1 MQRIPIVGA
10 GTLLLAACGGSGGST
25 APPAPVVSVTVTPG
39 TATVVGGGT
48 LQLTATLKDAAGT
61 VLAGRTVTW
70 ASSDIA
76 VATVAIAGLMKGV
89 APGSVTIT
97 ATSEGQSG
105 MATITVNLV
114 FAEVSAGNIRTCGV
128 TTKGAAYC
136 WGLNN
141 DGQLGNGT
149 TVDSP
154 TPVAVVGGLA
164 FKTVVAGGE
173 GSHTCGITT
182 NGAAYCWG
190 NDSAGQLGDGTT
202 TNSAMPVA
210 VAGGLTFTSLTLH
223 FSHTCGITATGLAYC
238 WGGNSTGQLGTGTT
252 TASTVPVAVTGGLAF
267 AAVAAGY
274 YHTCGV
280 TAGGVAYCWGVGDQ
294 LGTGS
299 PAESDV
305 PAAVAGGLTFATITA
320 GSFDSCGLTANGAAF
335 CWGFNTNGSLGDGT
349 TNSSAV
355 PVAVTGG
362 FTFSALR
369 AGFAHTCGVT
379 TDHAAYCWGDNGSGE
394 VGSGS
399 ATGSGVLTP
408 AAVVG
413 GLTFAGVST
422 GALHTCG
429 VTTSGIGYCWG
440 LDGTGQLGD
449 GTTTESAVPV
459 KVVDQP

>member
-10 GTLLLAACGGSGGST
+10 GTLLLAACGGSGAST
-25 APPAPVVSVTVTPG
+25 APPAPVASVTVTPG
-39 TATVVGGGT
+39 TATVVGGGA
-48 LQLTATLKDAAGT
+48 LQRTATLKDAAGT
-61 VLAGRTVTW
+61 VRGGRTVTW
-70 ASSDIA
+70 ASSDIG
-76 VATVAIAGLMKGV
+76 VATVAVAGLMKAV

-252 TASTVPVAVTGGLAF
+252 TASTVPVAVTGG
-267 AAVAAGY
+267 
-274 YHTCGV
+274 
-280 TAGGVAYCWGVGDQ
+280 
-294 LGTGS
+294 
-299 PAESDV
+299 
-305 PAAVAGGLTFATITA
+305 
-320 GSFDSCGLTANGAAF
+320 
-335 CWGFNTNGSLGDGT
+335 
-349 TNSSAV
+349 
-355 PVAVTGG
+355 